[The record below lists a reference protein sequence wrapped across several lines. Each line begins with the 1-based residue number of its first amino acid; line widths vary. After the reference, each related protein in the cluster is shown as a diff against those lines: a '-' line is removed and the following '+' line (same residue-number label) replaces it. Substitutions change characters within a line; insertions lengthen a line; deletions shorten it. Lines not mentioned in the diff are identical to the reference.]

1 MKELAILYWV
11 DHYFSDLSLAG
22 SCLGCPHVRCLWHLS
37 LVFFSFSKTFNLL
50 FLLYLQLYFLYFS
63 FLLLVCLYFR
73 CNILYFFIIWNPPFF
88 FSLYLK
94 FAYLTFSFCYF
105 FFLISVVSRIVLCIL
120 YNILWEICFGWHFI
134 PAERLL
140 VLTMNISN

>member
-1 MKELAILYWV
+1 MNILYWV

-88 FSLYLK
+88 FPYTSSL
-94 FAYLTFSFCYF
+94 
-105 FFLISVVSRIVLCIL
+105 LISPSLFAIKNYVVSRIVLCIL

>member
-1 MKELAILYWV
+1 MQELAILYRV
-11 DHYFSDLSLAG
+11 DHYFSDLSLSG

-37 LVFFSFSKTFNLL
+37 LVFFSFSKTFNLR

-88 FSLYLK
+88 FPYTSSL
-94 FAYLTFSFCYF
+94 
-105 FFLISVVSRIVLCIL
+105 LISPSLFTIKKNMWCLELSSVFCITFCGRFVLGGIL
-120 YNILWEICFGWHFI
+120 YQLNGC
-134 PAERLL
+134 
-140 VLTMNISN
+140 